1 MNVIITSMPEKLPED
16 IRGLID
22 EHTPLPA
29 NVGFFEERFTA
40 GDAFYKAA
48 IGSVL
53 IAIGILLA
61 LFGIYD
67 LLHSAVGIGK
77 LSTVDYWPLIAGVV
91 CLFGGY
97 LLVASLKARM
107 KLARDQQGGLKT
119 RYGIFLIGDL
129 LVSRSWFD
137 ITVIPRPYFKGLAS
151 HAIRYEL
158 EGAAKS
164 FDLPK
169 QIVGREASEMDQA
182 IGEWAKRGG
191 SGS

>member
-1 MNVIITSMPEKLPED
+1 MNVIITSMPEKLPESV
-16 IRGLID
+16 RGLID

-29 NVGFFEERFTA
+29 NVAFFEERFTTGGA
-40 GDAFYKAA
+40 LYKTA
-48 IGSVL
+48 IGVAL
-53 IAIGILLA
+53 IGIGVLLA

-91 CLFGGY
+91 CVFGGY

-107 KLARDQQGGLKT
+107 KLASDQQGGLKT
-119 RYGIFLIGDL
+119 RYGIFLVDDL

-137 ITVIPRPYFKGLAS
+137 ITVIPRPLFKGLVN

-169 QIVGREASEMDQA
+169 QIVGREAGEMDQA
-182 IGEWAKRGG
+182 IGEWAKRG